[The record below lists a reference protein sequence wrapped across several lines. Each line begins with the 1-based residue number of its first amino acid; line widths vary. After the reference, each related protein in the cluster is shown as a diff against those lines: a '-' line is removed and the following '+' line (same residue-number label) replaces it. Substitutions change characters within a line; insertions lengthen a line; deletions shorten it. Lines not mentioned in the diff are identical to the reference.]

1 LLRHWGHCLGLTDN
15 MAGSIAYPVDSLRSK
30 EFVKQ
35 HGLSAS
41 VMDKLPMNYLL
52 SDDSY
57 SEGMPLVQSVLGVYD
72 DWVIRYLYQPMKKTT
87 PQEELPGLQSLIS
100 ERNHNPL
107 LLFKGPQN
115 RKAYYD
121 PRGMERDLGN
131 DAIRSAI
138 IACENI
144 AKVIKNANQ
153 WLDNEDVDY
162 ELRAVLYGHIIKQVN
177 EYMKHVLQQV
187 GGIYLNDSYYGDVY
201 PSFQSVPKE
210 VQRQSFLWM
219 LDAIEKMTWMDDKEL
234 LNHCALTGSVA
245 DYSQKFLGN
254 LVLVQLSNIWLS
266 ESKSNDPYTQQ
277 QAISDLIS
285 FLFKEARM
293 GKSSAEFKR
302 FMQGQF
308 LNAVISWSDVS
319 PVKEKGSSSGSS
331 SFAIGETNSHWGM
344 EPIESISYL
353 SVPARAHFWY
363 GCLMDL
369 KQEYTK
375 AKAIA
380 PTKKLRTDYDYR
392 LFMIEKALK
401 K

>member
-1 LLRHWGHCLGLTDN
+1 
-15 MAGSIAYPVDSLRSK
+15 M
-30 EFVKQ
+30 
-35 HGLSAS
+35 
-41 VMDKLPMNYLL
+41 
-52 SDDSY
+52 
-57 SEGMPLVQSVLGVYD
+57 
-72 DWVIRYLYQPMKKTT
+72 
-87 PQEELPGLQSLIS
+87 
-100 ERNHNPL
+100 
-107 LLFKGPQN
+107 
-115 RKAYYD
+115 
-121 PRGMERDLGN
+121 
-131 DAIRSAI
+131 
-138 IACENI
+138 
-144 AKVIKNANQ
+144 
-153 WLDNEDVDY
+153 
-162 ELRAVLYGHIIKQVN
+162 
-177 EYMKHVLQQV
+177 
-187 GGIYLNDSYYGDVY
+187 NDSYYGDVY

-302 FMQGQF
+302 FMQGLF